1 MSRWF
6 RFYDD
11 ALNDPKAQALPDALF
26 KAWINVL
33 CIASKHDGALPAL
46 RDVAFL
52 LRLSEAKAAEMLTKL
67 SMAGMLDRVDGG
79 FTPHNWDARQYK
91 SDSPNERVK
100 RHREGKRNAACNV
113 TSSVTVTPPEA
124 EQKQIQN
131 QSRADACAGE
141 NLGGVE
147 AEFRTKIVQTF
158 ESANSPSV
166 PDTSRAAL
174 WLGQGYD
181 PAICLGVIADI
192 VRRKPDLATLNYFDK
207 PIQDAHNRKNPK
219 RIELDNGA
227 AARLATKVHVK
238 VDTPQWEAWAA
249 HLGKRPAYDRNFGW
263 YFDSEWPPG
272 HQPRSLETSA
282 MGTMQ

>member
-11 ALNDPKAQALPDALF
+11 ALNDPKAQALPDVLF
-26 KAWINVL
+26 KSWVNVL

-52 LRLSEAKAAEMLTKL
+52 LRLSEAKAAEVLTKL
-67 SMAGMLDRVDGG
+67 SMAGMLDKADGG
-79 FTPHNWDARQYK
+79 FVPHNWDARQYK

-100 RHREGKRNAACNV
+100 RHREGKRNAPCNV
-113 TSSVTVTPPEA
+113 TSPLHVTPPEA

-131 QSRADACAGE
+131 QSRADARAGDDQ
-141 NLGGVE
+141 GGVE
-147 AEFRTKIVQTF
+147 AEFRAKIVQAF
-158 ESANSPSV
+158 ESANSPNI
-166 PDTSRAAL
+166 PDTSRASV

-181 PAICLGVIADI
+181 PAICLGVISAI
-192 VRRKPDLATLNYFDK
+192 IRRKPELASLNYFDK
-207 PIQDAHNRKNPK
+207 PILEAHSQKAPR
-219 RIELDNGA
+219 RVELDNGA

-238 VDTPQWEAWAA
+238 NDTPQWLAWEAY
-249 HLGKRPAYDRNFGW
+249 LGKRLPCDQRFGW
-263 YFDSEWPPG
+263 LFDSEWPPG